1 MNRGETD
8 METKPYSPT
17 EVLEFTEDRRPV
29 AVEAAP
35 PALAFPTLSIIV
47 PTKNEA
53 GNIAPLLKRVKQ
65 AIGAISTE
73 VIFVD
78 DSVDETPQ
86 VIEQLS
92 EHYRPVETTVF
103 VRPPEC
109 RQDGLGGA
117 VLEGLRLA
125 RAPWVCVMD
134 GDLQHPPELIPH
146 LLEQAQNAQ
155 ADLVIA
161 SRRTS
166 ASDASALGPVRTAI
180 SRSLD
185 IFARLLFPV
194 QLRRVSD
201 PLTGFFLVRREALNL
216 DQLRPRGFKI
226 LLEMLIRFPALKVIE
241 VPFHFGNRAAGQS
254 KAGMREGLTYLNQ
267 LWQLRFGSEQAGRL
281 LAFLL
286 VGGSGVVVNS
296 LLLAAATEWLGL
308 HYLVSAAVA
317 TVGSTIW
324 NFIFTEVWVF
334 QNRPTAQERPLRF
347 TLFLL
352 MNVGALALRGPIL
365 FMLTSGLGIH
375 YLLSNLISL
384 AALMLIRFAFADK
397 LIWSETRPL
406 GSLFRLDRPAVP
418 NSTPAAAAARK
429 PGKEKAM
436 SNKYLYNVD
445 GILSIASEVV
455 LPELERFAADMLP
468 GPVDIRV
475 RLGQRGAPRSAES
488 GASGATRIVYDEGWG
503 PLGFWAEIEMGDPIE
518 VTASPLLRWSPHVLY
533 TNLVEPILR
542 WTFVRKGYALVHSA
556 CIGFGGKAYLVTAK
570 TDTGKTTTLLRI
582 LSQQRRMS
590 DEGAFISDDLT
601 LVSPDG
607 KVLTYPKP
615 LTISH
620 HTVQAINSKCLSVA
634 QRLALLFQSRIH
646 SRGGRRFALDLTR
659 SKLPMATINAYVQM
673 LIPPPKYQ
681 VNQLIPG
688 VRLARE
694 ASLSGLFV
702 IERSLTNQEWDLDG
716 DEALETLLSNCEDAY
731 GFPPYHSIKE
741 SLYHVDG
748 QDLRTFERAIIA
760 EALQNLPA
768 MLIRSSNAEWW
779 RRIPAFVDARVAAD
793 FERRKR
799 TRSALQTKAAR
810 A

>member
-1 MNRGETD
+1 
-8 METKPYSPT
+8 METQSYSPT
-17 EVLEFTEDRRPV
+17 EVLEFSEERMSV
-29 AVEAAP
+29 SVEPEP
-35 PALAFPTLSIIV
+35 PAMSSPVLSIIV

-53 GNIAPLLKRVKQ
+53 GNIAPLLKRLKQ
-65 AIGAISTE
+65 ATSAFSTE

-78 DSVDETPQ
+78 DSEDETPQ
-86 VIEQLS
+86 VIREVS
-92 EHYRPVETTVF
+92 EHYWPVETTVV

-109 RQDGLGGA
+109 RKDGLGGA
-117 VLEGLRLA
+117 VVEGFRLA

-146 LLEQAQNAQ
+146 LLEQAQSAN
-155 ADLVIA
+155 ADLAIA
-161 SRRTS
+161 SRRATE
-166 ASDASALGPVRTAI
+166 SDAKALGPARTAI
-180 SRSLD
+180 SRGLD
-185 IFARLLFPV
+185 LFARLLFPI
-194 QLRRVSD
+194 QLSRVSD

-216 DQLRPRGFKI
+216 EQLQPRGFKI
-226 LLEMLIRFPALKVIE
+226 LLEMLVRFPGLKVVE
-241 VPFHFGNRAAGQS
+241 VPFHFGNRETGQS
-254 KAGMREGLTYLNQ
+254 KAGMREGLTYLSQ
-267 LWQLRFGSEQAGRL
+267 LWQLRFGNQPSGRL
-281 LAFLL
+281 LAFLT
-286 VGGSGVVVNS
+286 VGASGVVVNS
-296 LLLAAATEWLGL
+296 LLLAIATEWLSL
-308 HYLVSAAVA
+308 HYLISAAVA
-317 TVGSTIW
+317 TLGSTVW
-324 NFIFTEVWVF
+324 NFILTEVWVF
-334 QNRPTAQERPLRF
+334 QNRPTAQGRPLRF
-347 TLFLL
+347 ILFLL
-352 MNVGALALRGPIL
+352 MNVGALALRGPIM

-397 LIWSETRPL
+397 LIWAEPRPM

-418 NSTPAAAAARK
+418 NFMPAAADK
-429 PGKEKAM
+429 LGKEKAM
-436 SNKYLYNVD
+436 SNNYLYNID
-445 GILSIASEVV
+445 GILSVASEAV
-455 LPELERFAADMLP
+455 LPELERFAVDVLP
-468 GPVDIRV
+468 GPADIRV
-475 RLGQRGAPRSAES
+475 RLGQRGAPRPAES
-488 GASGATRIVYDEGWG
+488 ASSGVKRIVYDEGWG

-542 WTFVRKGYALVHSA
+542 WTFVRKGWALVHSA
-556 CIGFGGKAYLVTAK
+556 CVGFGGKAYLVTAK

-582 LSQQRRMS
+582 LRQQRRMS

-620 HTVQAINSKCLSVA
+620 HTVQAINAQCLSFG
-634 QRLALLFQSRIH
+634 QRIALLFQSRIH

-659 SKLPMATINAYVQM
+659 SKLPMATINAYVQF

-681 VNQLIPG
+681 VNKLIPG
-688 VRLARE
+688 VRLERE
-694 ASLSGLFV
+694 ARLSGLFV
-702 IERSLTNQEWDLDG
+702 IERSISNQEWDLDG

-741 SLYHVDG
+741 SLYFVDG
-748 QDLRTFERAIIA
+748 EDLRLKERAIVA

-779 RRIPAFVDARVAAD
+779 RRIPAFVDERVAVD

-799 TRSALQTKAAR
+799 IRTTLQTKALR